1 MKKIILFS
9 VILSAL
15 YISCKK
21 DTVTTTVATFT
32 YGAWSDCSAS
42 NVQTRTFTSSVAGQV
57 PPADSLSRS
66 CNYVPPVVI
75 FTYGPW
81 TGDCTTDG
89 VQRRSV
95 VSTDPAD
102 SFNIAYPPIDSI
114 IRICPATAATFPGTY
129 QITADTLFTKLAGT
143 TTYDAGADIYSDTSW
158 NPLASL
164 DDYYTFNAN
173 GTFTYNE
180 SGTPVPAGWGINF
193 LSYPYSNT
201 LGSFATGWSLQSGF
215 LVYAPEANFGAWGYF
230 EKIIPTE
237 FVLNYSFTSSATGN
251 KYIQSTTYTKMP

>member
-21 DTVTTTVATFT
+21 DPVTTTVATFT

-42 NVQTRTFTSSVAGQV
+42 NIQSRTYTSSVAGQV
-57 PPADSLSRS
+57 PPADSISRS
-66 CNYVPPVVI
+66 CTYVPPVVI
-75 FTYGPW
+75 FNYGPW

-89 VQRRSV
+89 VQRRDV
-95 VSTDPAD
+95 VSTIPAD
-102 SFNIAYPPIDSI
+102 SLDIAYPPIDSI
-114 IRICPATAATFPGTY
+114 IRICPATAASFPGRY
-129 QITADTLFTKLAGT
+129 QITADTLYTKLAGAANYT
-143 TTYDAGADIYSDTSW
+143 KSEIYSDTSW
-158 NPLASL
+158 NPTASL

-173 GTFTYNE
+173 GSFSYDE
-180 SGTPVPAGWGINF
+180 SSTPVPAGWGISF

-230 EKIIPTE
+230 DQIISSK
-237 FVLNYSFTSSATGN
+237 FVLNYSFTISSTGN
-251 KYIQSTTYTKMP
+251 KYVQSTTYTKMP